1 MKTIEELEVFLSK
14 RISEKAAKIKECEEN
29 IQKSDQ
35 DVEKAN
41 AYLMDAESKENLNAY
56 QAAKDA
62 LWDTNNAKEF
72 YTKQLKKLKNSS
84 RFTEQERQEAG
95 NILKGYLLKT
105 NREQYQEAAE
115 LMDQLKA
122 ISDRSN
128 EFATKCETLSDLIGY
143 PLPRVDYA
151 RAFYA
156 QVVECVPMYP
166 IITESKGE

>member
-62 LWDTNNAKEF
+62 LWDTNNAKES
-72 YTKQLKKLKNSS
+72 YTKQLEKLKNSS

>member
-1 MKTIEELEVFLSK
+1 MKTIEELEVFLSE
-14 RISEKAAKIKECEEN
+14 RVSEKAEKIKECKEN

-35 DVEKAN
+35 EIEKAN
-41 AYLMDAESKENLNAY
+41 AYLLDAESKETPNAY
-56 QAAKDA
+56 QTAKDA
-62 LWDTNNAKEF
+62 LWGASNAKEF
-72 YTKQLKKLKNSS
+72 YTKQLEKLKNSS
-84 RFTEQERQEAG
+84 LLTEQEWQEAG
-95 NILKGYLLKT
+95 DILKGYLLKT

-156 QVVECVPMYP
+156 QVVELVPMYP
-166 IITESKGE
+166 IIIESKGE

>member
-1 MKTIEELEVFLSK
+1 MKTIEELEVFLSE
-14 RISEKAAKIKECEEN
+14 RVSEKAAKIKECEEN

-62 LWDTNNAKEF
+62 LWDANNAKEF
-72 YTKQLKKLKNSS
+72 YTKQLEKLKNSS

-128 EFATKCETLSDLIGY
+128 ELAAKCETLSDLAGC
-143 PLPRVDYA
+143 PLPRVDYV
-151 RAFYA
+151 RGFND
-156 QVVECVPMYP
+156 QVEVAPMYP
-166 IITESKGE
+166 SIMASKGE

>member
-1 MKTIEELEVFLSK
+1 MKTIEELEVFLSE
-14 RISEKAAKIKECEEN
+14 RISEKAEKIKELQGN

-35 DVEKAN
+35 EIEKAN
-41 AYLMDAESKENLNAY
+41 AYLLDAESKETPNAY
-56 QAAKDA
+56 QTAKDA
-62 LWDTNNAKEF
+62 LWSASNAKEF
-72 YTKQLKKLKNSS
+72 YTKQLEKLKNSS

-128 EFATKCETLSDLIGY
+128 ELAAKCETLSDLIGC
-143 PLPRVDYA
+143 PLPRVDYVRGFNGQIEVA
-151 RAFYA
+151 
-156 QVVECVPMYP
+156 PMYAS
-166 IITESKGE
+166 IMASKGE

>member
-35 DVEKAN
+35 EIERAN

-56 QAAKDA
+56 QTAKNA
-62 LWDTNNAKEF
+62 LWDANNAKEF
-72 YTKQLKKLKNSS
+72 YTKQLEKLKNSS
-84 RFTEQERQEAG
+84 LLTGQERQEAG
-95 NILKGYLLKT
+95 DILNGYLLKT
-105 NREQYQEAAE
+105 NREQYQEAAG
-115 LMDQLKA
+115 LMDQLQA

-128 EFATKCETLSDLIGY
+128 EFATKCENLSDLIGY

-156 QVVECVPMYP
+156 QVVELVPMYP
-166 IITESKGE
+166 IIIESKGE

>member
-14 RISEKAAKIKECEEN
+14 RISEKAEKIKECKEN

-35 DVEKAN
+35 EIERAN

-56 QAAKDA
+56 QTAKNA
-62 LWDTNNAKEF
+62 LWDANNAKEF
-72 YTKQLKKLKNSS
+72 YTKQLEKLKNSS

-143 PLPRVDYA
+143 PLPRVDYVRGFNGQIEA
-151 RAFYA
+151 A
-156 QVVECVPMYP
+156 PMYAS
-166 IITESKGE
+166 IMASKGE

>member
-35 DVEKAN
+35 DIEKAN
-41 AYLMDAESKENLNAY
+41 AYLLDAESKETPNAY
-56 QAAKDA
+56 QTAKDA
-62 LWDTNNAKEF
+62 LWSASNAKEF
-72 YTKQLKKLKNSS
+72 YTKQLEKLKGASS
-84 RFTEQERQEAG
+84 FTDQEKEAAKH
-95 NILKGYLLKT
+95 ILNDYLIKT

-115 LMDQLKA
+115 LMDQMKS

-128 EFATKCETLSDLIGY
+128 ELAAKCETLSDLIGC

-156 QVVECVPMYP
+156 QVVELVPMYP
-166 IITESKGE
+166 IIIESKGE

>member
-62 LWDTNNAKEF
+62 LWDANNAKEF
-72 YTKQLKKLKNSS
+72 YTKQLEKLKNSS
-84 RFTEQERQEAG
+84 LLTGQERQEAG
-95 NILKGYLLKT
+95 DILKGYLLKT

-156 QVVECVPMYP
+156 QVVELVPMYP
-166 IITESKGE
+166 LITESKGE

>member
-35 DVEKAN
+35 EIERAN

-56 QAAKDA
+56 QTAKNA
-62 LWDTNNAKEF
+62 LWDANNAKEY
-72 YTKQLKKLKNSS
+72 YTKQLEKLKNSS
-84 RFTEQERQEAG
+84 RFTEQEWQEAG
-95 NILKGYLLKT
+95 NILKGYLFKT
-105 NREQYQEAAE
+105 NHEHYREAAE

-143 PLPRVDYA
+143 PLPRVDYVRGFNGQIEVA
-151 RAFYA
+151 
-156 QVVECVPMYP
+156 PMYAS
-166 IITESKGE
+166 IMASKGE

>member
-35 DVEKAN
+35 EIERAN

-56 QAAKDA
+56 QTAKNA
-62 LWDTNNAKEF
+62 LWDANNAKEF
-72 YTKQLKKLKNSS
+72 YTNQLEKLKNSS

-115 LMDQLKA
+115 LMGQLKA

-156 QVVECVPMYP
+156 QVVELVPMYP
-166 IITESKGE
+166 LITESKGE

>member
-56 QAAKDA
+56 QTAKNA
-62 LWDTNNAKEF
+62 LWDANNAKEF
-72 YTKQLKKLKNSS
+72 YTKQLEKLKNSS
-84 RFTEQERQEAG
+84 LLTEQEWQEAG
-95 NILKGYLLKT
+95 DILKGYLLKT
-105 NREQYQEAAE
+105 NREQYQEAAG
-115 LMDQLKA
+115 LMDQLQA

-128 EFATKCETLSDLIGY
+128 EFATKCENLSDLIGY